1 MISAYY
7 PFTILTLTSI
17 KTKSRCRTN
26 YYEVQKAYVSKSEI
40 IIVRNKFHLPYLLS
54 YVKTNTPMKLL
65 TTIAAL
71 LIALSAYSQD
81 FIKMNYNT
89 KWTNGVN
96 ELSFLERT
104 ENDKDT
110 YKAFSKTSYLF
121 YINLNI
127 NHYSVKDLKQERIA
141 VRNCCM
147 CSYTAILK
155 NSRDTLRIEKG
166 SSDDFGNSDIIVN
179 TFYKKNEKLVH
190 VKSSDDDSNI
200 VTIWNPINSK

>member
-1 MISAYY
+1 M
-7 PFTILTLTSI
+7 L
-17 KTKSRCRTN
+17 KTCQSCKVKMERKTAS
-26 YYEVQKAYVSKSEI
+26 YS
-40 IIVRNKFHLPYLLS
+40 LDLS
-54 YVKTNTPMKLL
+54 QANATMKLL

-96 ELSFLERT
+96 ELSFLEST
-104 ENDKDT
+104 ENGTDT
-110 YKAFSKTSYLF
+110 YKSFSNTSYLF

-127 NHYSVKDLKQERIA
+127 DHYCVKDLEQERIA

-166 SSDDFGNSDIIVN
+166 SSDDFGNSNIIIN

>member
-1 MISAYY
+1 MERETASYS
-7 PFTILTLTSI
+7 LD
-17 KTKSRCRTN
+17 
-26 YYEVQKAYVSKSEI
+26 
-40 IIVRNKFHLPYLLS
+40 LS
-54 YVKTNTPMKLL
+54 QPNTTMKLL

-71 LIALSAYSQD
+71 LVALSAYSQD

-179 TFYKKNEKLVH
+179 TFYKKNEQLVH
-190 VKSSDDDSNI
+190 VKSADDDSNI
-200 VTIWNPINSK
+200 VTIWNPINSR

>member
-1 MISAYY
+1 MERETASYS
-7 PFTILTLTSI
+7 LD
-17 KTKSRCRTN
+17 
-26 YYEVQKAYVSKSEI
+26 
-40 IIVRNKFHLPYLLS
+40 LS
-54 YVKTNTPMKLL
+54 QPNTTMKLL

-71 LIALSAYSQD
+71 LVALSAYSQD

-127 NHYSVKDLKQERIA
+127 NHYSVKDLKQERIV

-166 SSDDFGNSDIIVN
+166 SSDDFGNIDIIVN
-179 TFYKKNEKLVH
+179 TFYKKNEQLVH
-190 VKSSDDDSNI
+190 VKSADDDSNI
-200 VTIWNPINSK
+200 VTIWNPINSR